1 MSYMGDILSL
11 VTELRTIPPT
21 LLLLTRNL
29 TIVIR
34 KTDETMGK
42 QDLFKLIYQ

>member
-1 MSYMGDILSL
+1 MGDILSL
-11 VTELRTIPPT
+11 LSELRTIPPT
-21 LLLLTRNL
+21 LLLLLTRNL